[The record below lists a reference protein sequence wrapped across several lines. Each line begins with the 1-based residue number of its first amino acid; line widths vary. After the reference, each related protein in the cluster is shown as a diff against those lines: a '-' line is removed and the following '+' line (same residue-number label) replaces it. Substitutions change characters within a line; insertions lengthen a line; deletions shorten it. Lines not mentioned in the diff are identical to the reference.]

1 MDPASFVTVSN
12 TPLTYGAFGE
22 WPLGQVV
29 PGEVNVQPSKYGR
42 DVIYQGRLD
51 KQKKCL
57 HAQLFH
63 PCCKVGT
70 GDPLAM
76 ERN

>member
-12 TPLTYGAFGE
+12 IPLTNGSFGE

-42 DVIYQGRLD
+42 DVIYQGHLD
-51 KQKKCL
+51 KQKKRL
-57 HAQLFH
+57 QLFH
-63 PCCKVGT
+63 PSCKAGT